1 MKSQQPENNYLC
13 LSKHTKS
20 RLEQHV
26 YVTLCNQHPPP
37 PSSKGLCILP
47 ATKAPKSSIRAL
59 TFPPFRQ
66 DGRRLRAQAVREAS
80 LRARPPGVE
89 AAPEAGQGGGGGR
102 EDVRLAA
109 EEGKCAIERP
119 GMCKCLGRLMDR
131 RKRKKGTQR
140 SGKILAGG
148 ISCGR
153 EICICLRAISVGG
166 RFFRSMKCWNAMFLT

>member
-1 MKSQQPENNYLC
+1 MKNQEPENNYLC

-20 RLEQHV
+20 RLEQHAH
-26 YVTLCNQHPPP
+26 VTLCNYSTLLPP
-37 PSSKGLCILP
+37 PSLEGLCILP
-47 ATKAPKSSIRAL
+47 ATKAPKSLIRAL

-119 GMCKCLGRLMDR
+119 GMCKWLGRLMDR
-131 RKRKKGTQR
+131 RTRTEKKALKGAEETGWR
-140 SGKILAGG
+140 HIM
-148 ISCGR
+148 
-153 EICICLRAISVGG
+153 RA
-166 RFFRSMKCWNAMFLT
+166 